1 MTEKNTT
8 QLYEYPLSS
17 PLPFQEGDI
26 LGFYQPASW
35 KSQLGLLFEFGYDRR
50 VYSIKEANGPAS
62 QLTMSD
68 LQTSPNRLFHLLIS
82 VETGKQQC
90 HKY

>member
-1 MTEKNTT
+1 MTQESTT

-26 LGFYQPASW
+26 LGFYQPAHW
-35 KSQLGLLFEFGYDRR
+35 ICQLGLLFEFGYDRR
-50 VYSIKEANGPAS
+50 VYYIKDEDGPAS

-68 LQTSPNRLFHLLIS
+68 LQTSPDELFHLLIS
-82 VETGKQQC
+82 VETGKQQ
-90 HKY
+90 